1 MRYANKY
8 YVRHEPRTLE
18 EKALVNRY
26 NRLNAIFVA
35 RRDSGRDIEQIYSRL
50 KATERRITAARVWS
64 F

>member
-26 NRLNAIFVA
+26 TRLNAIFVA

-50 KATERRITAARVWS
+50 KATEQRITAARVWS